1 MVSPSYCLVYNSYRS
16 YVHLTYLGARVPT
29 YSDGGVPIGPMFL
42 PGRCPLVYNPLEQVR
57 YKPTLDIEAMFTTL
71 ANQLGPQP
79 LFNVRTI
86 CGWVKTCQSL
96 LVYQYLRE

>member
-1 MVSPSYCLVYNSYRS
+1 MSNLAILGHVSLRIVMEVSP
-16 YVHLTYLGARVPT
+16 LGQ
-29 YSDGGVPIGPMFL
+29 
-42 PGRCPLVYNPLEQVR
+42 QVR

-86 CGWVKTCQSL
+86 CGWVKTCQNL
-96 LVYQYLRE
+96 LVYQYLREYPSMVKTYCFTNIWELITIKITNIWGLIIE

>member
-1 MVSPSYCLVYNSYRS
+1 
-16 YVHLTYLGARVPT
+16 
-29 YSDGGVPIGPMFL
+29 MFL

-57 YKPTLDIEAMFTTL
+57 YKPTLDIETMFTTL

-86 CGWVKTCQSL
+86 CGWVKTCQNL
-96 LVYQYLRE
+96 LVYQYLREYPSMGQNLLFYQYLRVNNC